1 MGVIE
6 KIKEIEE
13 EMARTQKNKATEYH
27 LGLLKAKLARYRQQ
41 LLEPTTKSGPAGT
54 GFDVQKSGDARVALI
69 GFPSVGK
76 AIPGVIEYKGARIQ
90 LLDLPGI
97 VEGASQGRGRGRQV
111 VSTAKTADLIVIML
125 DATKSEEQRRLLE
138 IELDAVGI
146 RLNKT
151 KPDVVFKKKTTG
163 GITFNTTVKLTKTDE
178 KTIRTILAGYK
189 LHNCDAMIRED
200 ITTDE
205 FIDVLIDTDNDH
217 EDVYNKIDSISLEQ
231 VDKLAHTPN
240 TVVISCE
247 MDLNLDYLIDRM
259 WDELNIV
266 KIFTKKR
273 GAHPDLTD
281 PAAAVEWFPK
291 FKLRRIDALLLTHA
305 HADAMNGLDD
315 LRGWTLGKHSIQ
327 DHIDVY
333 LTQATFREIQRSFP
347 YLVSKEYASGGG
359 DVPDFVYHI
368 IEDGIPFEI
377 EGTGVHV
384 TPFSVHHGR
393 IFSVLPCP
401 AYTPTPNETGE
412 AAPAEAMKK
421 LHVNGSDTLKPPDTP
436 QETVQPYFSLG
447 FRIGDHIVYLSDVS
461 HIPESA
467 WPIIL
472 ERKDDRPL
480 PVCILDCLG
489 LRRHT
494 SHFGLD
500 QTVEAARKIGAQR
513 TYILGFSH
521 AVSHDEYVTI
531 TEVLGGNTKDESSLS
546 DIEKKGIELLG
557 AGEAIWMRPA
567 HDGLRV
573 FIDEQLRDETYD

>member
-1 MGVIE
+1 M
-6 KIKEIEE
+6 
-13 EMARTQKNKATEYH
+13 
-27 LGLLKAKLARYRQQ
+27 
-41 LLEPTTKSGPAGT
+41 
-54 GFDVQKSGDARVALI
+54 
-69 GFPSVGK
+69 
-76 AIPGVIEYKGARIQ
+76 
-90 LLDLPGI
+90 
-97 VEGASQGRGRGRQV
+97 
-111 VSTAKTADLIVIML
+111 
-125 DATKSEEQRRLLE
+125 
-138 IELDAVGI
+138 
-146 RLNKT
+146 
-151 KPDVVFKKKTTG
+151 
-163 GITFNTTVKLTKTDE
+163 
-178 KTIRTILAGYK
+178 
-189 LHNCDAMIRED
+189 
-200 ITTDE
+200 
-205 FIDVLIDTDNDH
+205 
-217 EDVYNKIDSISLEQ
+217 
-231 VDKLAHTPN
+231 
-240 TVVISCE
+240 
-247 MDLNLDYLIDRM
+247 
-259 WDELNIV
+259 
-266 KIFTKKR
+266 
-273 GAHPDLTD
+273 
-281 PAAAVEWFPK
+281 EWFPK